1 MPYPRLSV
9 IFWITE
15 LGTEETT
22 WAVIALSAREAL
34 FEYQDNSVSVLL
46 AHGSR
51 VFLAGDAEKKAEEY
65 MANGSYTGPLAII
78 GVLKL

>member
-1 MPYPRLSV
+1 M
-9 IFWITE
+9 
-15 LGTEETT
+15 
-22 WAVIALSAREAL
+22 AVIALSAREAL
-34 FEYQDNSVSVLL
+34 FEYQDNSMSVLL

-78 GVLKL
+78 GVLQL

>member
-1 MPYPRLSV
+1 M
-9 IFWITE
+9 
-15 LGTEETT
+15 
-22 WAVIALSAREAL
+22 AVKALSAREAL

-51 VFLAGDAEKKAEEY
+51 VFLARDAEKD

>member
-1 MPYPRLSV
+1 VS
-9 IFWITE
+9 
-15 LGTEETT
+15 
-22 WAVIALSAREAL
+22 VIALSAREAL

-51 VFLAGDAEKKAEEY
+51 VFLARDAEKKAKEY

>member
-1 MPYPRLSV
+1 M
-9 IFWITE
+9 
-15 LGTEETT
+15 
-22 WAVIALSAREAL
+22 AVIALSTREAL

-51 VFLAGDAEKKAEEY
+51 VFLARDAEKY

>member
-1 MPYPRLSV
+1 M
-9 IFWITE
+9 
-15 LGTEETT
+15 
-22 WAVIALSAREAL
+22 AVIALSAREAL
-34 FEYQDNSVSVLL
+34 FEYQDNSMSVLL

-78 GVLKL
+78 GFCNYKTSRPAVPRSANRGWL